1 MAGVFG
7 TFRAERVGLD
17 GGLRVMDPAS
27 GEVAPTLR

>member
-17 GGLRVMDPAS
+17 SGLQVMDPAS